1 MAEPTAEKVKLK
13 TTPNEID
20 HLEKFKFQEKSLN
33 TSFSHFP
40 KYFVTGQVL

>member
-20 HLEKFKFQEKSLN
+20 HLEKFKNSEEK
-33 TSFSHFP
+33 P
-40 KYFVTGQVL
+40 